1 MDVQNVVAPPKEKTS
16 VRKATTSTEK
26 DLGASPSN
34 AEVKA
39 EKVPSPIK
47 SKDIADHQH
56 ENGSLR
62 SPESPGRTTKEN
74 QSNEFQDSPFK
85 ESGADNSP
93 HAKGS
98 QRYVLIYDFHCVPLW
113 KSSVNKSQ
121 KGVWSWH
128 DS

>member
-16 VRKATTSTEK
+16 VQKATTSTEK

-39 EKVPSPIK
+39 EKVPSPRK
-47 SKDIADHQH
+47 SNSEKDIPDHQH

-62 SPESPGRTTKEN
+62 SPPDSPGRTTKEN
-74 QSNEFQDSPFK
+74 QSNEFRDSPFK

-93 HAKGS
+93 HAKET
-98 QRYVLIYDFHCVPLW
+98 QRYGLIYDFHFCIFLW
-113 KSSVNKSQ
+113 PSLKIKC
-121 KGVWSWH
+121 
-128 DS
+128 